1 MGDNHPMNSR
11 KITQRELRNHS
22 GEILRAVE
30 RGETFVIARGGV
42 EVGVLAPVPRRRYVA
57 REAVGAAFA
66 GAAPLDGARFR
77 ADIDA
82 VVDQDPTRH
91 A

>member
-1 MGDNHPMNSR
+1 MTSR
-11 KITQRELRNHS
+11 KITQRERRNHS

-30 RGETFVIARGGV
+30 PGETFLMARGGV

-57 REAVGAAFA
+57 REAVVAA
-66 GAAPLDGARFR
+66 GAGVAPVDGARFR